1 MVLGIAS
8 EDLEEDV
15 QEYVEQLGVTFP
27 VLMDTD
33 GSVHA
38 QYLQQS
44 AFPSAAYPQD
54 WVIGPDSKIVYRNN
68 GYELDAILS
77 VLGVLD

>member
-1 MVLGIAS
+1 MGIAS
-8 EDLEEDV
+8 QEPVEEV
-15 QEYVEQLGVTFP
+15 QEYITQLGITFP
-27 VLMDTD
+27 ILIDNN

-38 QYLQQS
+38 QYQQQS

-54 WVIGPDSKIVYRNN
+54 WVIGPESTILYRNN

-77 VLGVLD
+77 ALNIVE

>member
-1 MVLGIAS
+1 VVFGIAS
-8 EDLEEDV
+8 QEPQGDV
-15 QEYVEQLGVTFP
+15 QEYIDQLGVTFP
-27 VLMDTD
+27 VLMDPNGT
-33 GSVHA
+33 VHA
-38 QYLQQS
+38 QYQQQS

-54 WVIGPDSKIVYRNN
+54 WVIGPDSKILYRNN